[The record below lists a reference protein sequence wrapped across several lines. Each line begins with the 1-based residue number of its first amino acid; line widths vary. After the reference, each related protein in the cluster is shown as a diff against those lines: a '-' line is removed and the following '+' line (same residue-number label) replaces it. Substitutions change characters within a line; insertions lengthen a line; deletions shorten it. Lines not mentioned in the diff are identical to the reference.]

1 MNRVIKLAFF
11 LLIFFMWPFQPP
23 VMGCE
28 MVGELLRIDMS
39 GNPWVPWSKSFSSC
53 EECETAVPQGDK
65 HYFRNLHCENCNC
78 GSSSSSGSGGS
89 SGYSSDT
96 QMMQA
101 ILTPVFDNFFKWLFS
116 DTSTQ
121 EPRQQTQQ
129 QKEEQE
135 QQRQI
140 AEKEFEKRQEEF
152 KAKVQEQLKDA
163 KGEYQ
168 KQIQDQY
175 QKQIE
180 TTISDFK
187 NRFAV
192 SEATKAVKK
201 GNCDAYN
208 SLVATQSALQGFG
221 DLNDDD
227 GTMEKA
233 RKSAE
238 FRSGNSNECPP
249 IKIEIPEVSA
259 ARPVSFQQQFYGYIE
274 HQSDSIKVSIDS
286 LKEKKTKNDE
296 VIAEKKQKAEE
307 IKQVIE
313 KQKIEKKQDGAVNK
327 DQDDQ
332 LTRDALKELETAG
345 NELQA
350 AEDEDKKIKDEIEVK
365 EKNVVALEQMRK
377 TYDADNK
384 EATPEQQS
392 KK

>member
-1 MNRVIKLAFF
+1 
-11 LLIFFMWPFQPP
+11 
-23 VMGCE
+23 
-28 MVGELLRIDMS
+28 MV
-39 GNPWVPWSKSFSSC
+39 
-53 EECETAVPQGDK
+53 
-65 HYFRNLHCENCNC
+65 
-78 GSSSSSGSGGS
+78 
-89 SGYSSDT
+89 
-96 QMMQA
+96 QA

-121 EPRQQTQQ
+121 EPQQQTQQ

-135 QQRQI
+135 QQRKI
-140 AEKEFEKRQEEF
+140 AEQEFQKRQEEF
-152 KAKVQEQLKDA
+152 KAKVQEQLKAA

-201 GNCDAYN
+201 ANCGAYN
-208 SLVATQSALQGFG
+208 SLLATQSALKGF
-221 DLNDDD
+221 DNLNDND

-233 RKSAE
+233 REAAE
-238 FRSGNSNECPP
+238 FRSANSNECPP

-274 HQSDSIKVSIDS
+274 HQSDGIKATIDS
-286 LKEKKTKNDE
+286 LKEKKAKNDE
-296 VIAEKKQKAEE
+296 VIAEKKQKVEE

-313 KQKIEKKQDGAVNK
+313 KQKNEKKQNDAVKK
-327 DQDDQ
+327 DEDDQ
-332 LTRDALKELETAG
+332 LTKDALKELEAAG
-345 NELQA
+345 NELQT
-350 AEDEDKKIKDEIEVK
+350 AEDEDKKIKDEIGVK
-365 EKNVVALEQMRK
+365 EKNVIALEQMRK
-377 TYDADNK
+377 SYDADNK
-384 EATPEQQS
+384 ETTPEQQS